1 MKDSG
6 LRVCSLAVALALLA
20 FASLAARAQDTT
32 DDFLSDLHRFRIA
45 NYMALDAFYRFSAD
59 TDTDTLNEIVASIN
73 TANDAMNNVSAS
85 TGKILSSQQIESMNQ
100 EFDKFKAL
108 MRDNINDVRKTGY
121 PELRLVSDMANQA
134 LAMNNMATELYS
146 TALQNTRIETDPRV
160 EAARSAAVKMAQMMA
175 KYSVRSNTA
184 VTQTFQG
191 SATEKTLDEQAL
203 EFDQLLESVT
213 QGSEQGEL
221 GDILSDLQAKWAF
234 IRNSYI
240 HYNENNVGFVIGR
253 YSKSIL
259 TGLTRAIDLL
269 QSSP

>member
-6 LRVCSLAVALALLA
+6 LRIYSLAIALTLLA
-20 FASLAARAQDTT
+20 FTSLAARAQDTA

-59 TDTDTLNEIVASIN
+59 TDTNTLNEIVVSIN
-73 TANDAMNNVSAS
+73 TANDAMNTVSAS
-85 TGKILSSQQIESMNQ
+85 SDKLLSQQQIESMNQ
-100 EFDKFKAL
+100 EFDRFKAL

-134 LAMNNMATELYS
+134 QTMNNMATELYL
-146 TALQNTRIETDPRV
+146 AAQQNTRSNADPRV
-160 EAARSAAVKMAQMMA
+160 EAARSAAVKMAQMMT

-191 SATEKTLDEQAL
+191 SATEKTLDEQAR
-203 EFDQLLESVT
+203 EFEALLASVADGA
-213 QGSEQGEL
+213 QNGEL
-221 GDILSDLQAKWAF
+221 VQILDDLQAKWAF

-240 HYNENNVGFVIGR
+240 NYNENNVGFVIGR

-259 TGLTRAIDLL
+259 TGLSRAIELL
-269 QSSP
+269 EANA

>member
-6 LRVCSLAVALALLA
+6 LRVCSLAVALVLLA
-20 FASLAARAQDTT
+20 LTSVATRAQDTT
-32 DDFLSDLHRFRIA
+32 DDFLSDLHSFRIA

-59 TDTDTLNEIVASIN
+59 TDTNTLNEIVVSIN
-73 TANDAMNNVSAS
+73 NANDAMNSVSAS
-85 TGKILSSQQIESMNQ
+85 TDTVLSPQQIESMNQ
-100 EFDKFKAL
+100 EFDRFKAL

-134 LAMNNMATELYS
+134 LTMNNMAAELYS
-146 TALQNTRIETDPRV
+146 TALQNTRTTTNPRV

-203 EFDQLLESVT
+203 EFEQMLASVT
-213 QGSEQGEL
+213 EGTQEGEL
-221 GDILSDLQAKWAF
+221 GEIIEDLQAKWAF

-269 QSSP
+269 ENNA

>member
-6 LRVCSLAVALALLA
+6 LRICSLAVALVLLA
-20 FASLAARAQDTT
+20 LTSVATRAQDTT
-32 DDFLSDLHRFRIA
+32 NHFLSDLHSFRIA

-59 TDTDTLNEIVASIN
+59 ADTNTLNEIVVSIN
-73 TANDAMNNVSAS
+73 TANDAMNRVSKS
-85 TGKILSSQQIESMNQ
+85 TDKVLSPQQIESLNQ
-100 EFDKFKAL
+100 EFDRFKAL
-108 MRDNINDVRKTGY
+108 MRDNINDVRRTGY

-134 LAMNNMATELYS
+134 LTMNNMATELYS
-146 TALQNTRIETDPRV
+146 TSLENARITTNPKV

-191 SATEKTLDEQAL
+191 STTEKTLDEQAL
-203 EFDQLLESVT
+203 DFDQLLASISE
-213 QGSEQGEL
+213 GSREGEL
-221 GDILSDLQAKWAF
+221 GEIVEDVQAKWAF

-259 TGLTRAIDLL
+259 TGLNRAIDLL
-269 QSSP
+269 ENNA

>member
-6 LRVCSLAVALALLA
+6 LRVCSLAVALVLLA
-20 FASLAARAQDTT
+20 LTSLAARAQDST
-32 DDFLSDLHRFRIA
+32 DDFLSDLHRFRVA

-59 TDTDTLNEIVASIN
+59 TDTSTLNEIVSSIN
-73 TANDAMNNVSAS
+73 DANEAMNTVSAS
-85 TGKILSSQQIESMNQ
+85 DEKVLSAQQIESMNQ
-100 EFDKFKAL
+100 EFDRFKAL

-134 LAMNNMATELYS
+134 LTMNNMATELYS
-146 TALQNTRIETDPRV
+146 TALKNARIKTDPRV
-160 EAARSAAVKMAQMMA
+160 EAARSAAVKMAQMMT

-191 SATEKTLDEQAL
+191 SATEKTLDEQAR
-203 EFDQLLESVT
+203 EFEELLASVAEGP
-213 QGSEQGEL
+213 QEGEL
-221 GDILSDLQAKWAF
+221 DAVIGDLQAKWSF

-240 HYNENNVGFVIGR
+240 NYNENNVGFVIGR

-259 TGLTRAIDLL
+259 TGLARTIELL
-269 QSSP
+269 NSNA

>member
-6 LRVCSLAVALALLA
+6 LRVGSLAVALVLLA
-20 FASLAARAQDTT
+20 LTSLAARAQDSN
-32 DDFLSDLHRFRIA
+32 DNFLSDLHRFRVA

-59 TDTDTLNEIVASIN
+59 TDTNTLNEIVVSIN
-73 TANDAMNNVSAS
+73 NANDAMNTVSSS
-85 TGKILSSQQIESMNQ
+85 TDKILSPQQIESMNR

-134 LAMNNMATELYS
+134 QTMNNMATELYNS
-146 TALQNTRIETDPRV
+146 ALENTRAKTDPRV
-160 EAARSAAVKMAQMMA
+160 EAARSAAVKMAQMMT

-191 SATEKTLDEQAL
+191 SATEKTLDEQAM
-203 EFDQLLESVT
+203 EFEALLASVA
-213 QGSEQGEL
+213 QGSQEGEL
-221 GDILSDLQAKWAF
+221 GAVIGDLKAKWSF

-240 HYNENNVGFVIGR
+240 NYNENNVGFVIGR

-259 TGLTRAIDLL
+259 KGLSRTIELL
-269 QSSP
+269 HNNS